1 MKYNEDTNMDEK
13 QFFFSFSRKDEDWE
27 EVITPITQTVVFNKG
42 ISLLKGQVTLNIHFI
57 GYHTDF

>member
-1 MKYNEDTNMDEK
+1 MDEK